1 MFRIE
6 VLTVFIN
13 FISLTEVVYIK
24 IEYTI
29 LSIFL

>member
-1 MFRIE
+1 MFRLE

-13 FISLTEVVYIK
+13 FSSLTEVVYIK

-29 LSIFL
+29 LSTFL

>member
-1 MFRIE
+1 MFRLE

-29 LSIFL
+29 LSTFL

>member
-1 MFRIE
+1 MFRLE
-6 VLTVFIN
+6 VLTFFIN

-24 IEYTI
+24 IEDTI